1 MHTLVTVGL
10 LSRYDRE
17 PQAILPKR
25 LFSFF
30 L

>member
-25 LFSFF
+25 LFFF

>member
-1 MHTLVTVGL
+1 MHTLVTL
-10 LSRYDRE
+10 SSMSRYDRE

-25 LFSFF
+25 LFFFF